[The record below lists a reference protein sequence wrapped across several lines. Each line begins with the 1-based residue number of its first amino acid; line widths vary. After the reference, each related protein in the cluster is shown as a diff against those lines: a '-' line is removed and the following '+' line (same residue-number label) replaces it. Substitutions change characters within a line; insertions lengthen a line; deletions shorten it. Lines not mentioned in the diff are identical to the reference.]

1 MSGFLKPDRTFCC
14 VPQICEFCYKTKYNV
29 WKMTRVY
36 YLRDIKICN
45 YYFMTKQETVALAL
59 SYFDEGYACS
69 QSVLL
74 AYAEQFEL
82 NARTAKL
89 ISSTFGGGMGR
100 LRQKC
105 GAVTGAFMILG
116 LAYGN
121 SDPKDM
127 DTKLASYKKV
137 RELNHLFE
145 DIHGTTICA
154 EILKKHAT
162 EADVTER
169 NHHKLIC
176 RRVIGDVA
184 AMVYDMLQHENTTV

>member
-1 MSGFLKPDRTFCC
+1 
-14 VPQICEFCYKTKYNV
+14 
-29 WKMTRVY
+29 
-36 YLRDIKICN
+36 
-45 YYFMTKQETVALAL
+45 MTKDDTISKAL

-74 AYAEQFEL
+74 AFAEEL
-82 NARTAKL
+82 DLNENTAKL

-105 GAVTGAFMILG
+105 GAVTGGFMVLG
-116 LAYGN
+116 LTYGN

-145 DIHGTTICA
+145 DIHGTSICA
-154 EILKKHAT
+154 ELLKKHAS
-162 EADVTER
+162 VTDIIER
-169 NHHKLIC
+169 KHHKIIC
-176 RRVIGDVA
+176 RKVVNDV
-184 AMVYDMLQHENTTV
+184 VDILYDLTLQPE

>member
-1 MSGFLKPDRTFCC
+1 
-14 VPQICEFCYKTKYNV
+14 
-29 WKMTRVY
+29 
-36 YLRDIKICN
+36 
-45 YYFMTKQETVALAL
+45 MTKENTISKAL

-74 AYAEQFEL
+74 AFSEEL
-82 NARTAKL
+82 DLNENTAKL

-105 GAVTGAFMILG
+105 GAVTGGFMVLG
-116 LAYGN
+116 LTYGN
-121 SDPKDM
+121 SDPKDL

-154 EILKKHAT
+154 ELLKKHAS
-162 EADVTER
+162 EADVAER
-169 NHHKLIC
+169 KHHKIIC
-176 RRVIGDVA
+176 RKVVNDV
-184 AMVYDMLQHENTTV
+184 VDILYDLTRQPE